1 MLHKET
7 VETGTLDLIH
17 RLMDDERLKEFTLV
31 GGTALSLQIGHRKS
45 VDIDLFNKREFD
57 SELLKVY
64 LTEKYEAINIRY
76 GVNSVLCFIN
86 DVKVDMISHRVPDT
100 RPTVY
105 DEGIRMASLEDI
117 GAMKLNYIT
126 RDGSRFKDFV
136 DMHVLLSHKPLE
148 VYGAAFENK
157 YDTISRAI
165 AYYSLT
171 YHKDIELDK
180 LVFMGKEL
188 TLPIIAERL
197 QQAVHNP
204 SHIFDKYVLN
214 LKQSQELKQDLKKEQ
229 QLEKQLKQYRQR
241 PDSGRGYRM

>member
-1 MLHKET
+1 MLCKET
-7 VETGTLDLIH
+7 VETGTLDLIY
-17 RLMDDERLKEFTLV
+17 RLIQDQHLKEFTLV

-45 VDIDLFNKREFD
+45 VDVDLFNKREFD
-57 SELLKVY
+57 AESLKRY
-64 LTEKYEAINIRY
+64 LIENYQAINIKC
-76 GVNSVLCFIN
+76 GTNSVLCFIN
-86 DVKVDMISHRVPDT
+86 DVKVDLISHQVPDT
-100 RPTVY
+100 KPTIIE
-105 DEGIRMASLEDI
+105 EGIRMASLEDI
-117 GAMKLNYIT
+117 GAMKLNAIT

-136 DMHVLLSHKPLE
+136 DMHVLLSIKPLE

-188 TLPIIAERL
+188 TLPVIAERL

-204 SHIFDKYVLN
+204 AHIFDKYF
-214 LKQSQELKQDLKKEQ
+214 LKINHRSQNKKFA
-229 QLEKQLKQYRQR
+229 KSRNSIKN
-241 PDSGRGYRM
+241 

>member
-17 RLMDDERLKEFTLV
+17 RLMKDERLKEFTLV

-57 SELLKVY
+57 AESLKKY
-64 LTEKYEAINIRY
+64 LIKNYQAINIKN
-76 GVNSVLCFIN
+76 GTNSVLCFIN
-86 DVKVDMISHRVPDT
+86 DVKVDLISHRVPDT
-100 RPTVY
+100 KATIIE
-105 DEGIRMASLEDI
+105 EGIRMASLEDI
-117 GAMKLNYIT
+117 GAMKLNAIT

-136 DMHVLLSHKPLE
+136 DMHVLLSIKPLE
-148 VYGAAFENK
+148 IYGAAFENK

-180 LVFMGKEL
+180 LVYMGKEL
-188 TLPIIAERL
+188 TLPVIAERL

-204 SHIFDKYVLN
+204 TQIFDKYVLN
-214 LKQSQELKQDLKKEQ
+214 LNQSQKSKQEVRKEQ
-229 QLEKQLKQYRQR
+229 ELDKELKQYRQNLNR
-241 PDSGRGYRM
+241 GRGYRF